1 MKAIQTWIPY
11 RNPNE
16 FILNKDEAYMIMLSS
31 LLLKKHY
38 GSVTLYTNDIQKK
51 WFERIGFEYEYDT
64 KA

>member
-31 LLLKKHY
+31 LLLKNTM
-38 GSVTLYTNDIQKK
+38 VV
-51 WFERIGFEYEYDT
+51 
-64 KA
+64 